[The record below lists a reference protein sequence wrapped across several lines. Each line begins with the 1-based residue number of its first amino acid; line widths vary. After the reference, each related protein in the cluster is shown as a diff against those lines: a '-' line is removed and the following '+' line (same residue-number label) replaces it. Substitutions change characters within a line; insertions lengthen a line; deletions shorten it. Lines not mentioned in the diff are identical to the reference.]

1 MGRRMGWKPT
11 FATRKLIK
19 DYEPLRYYLELV
31 RDSEWYDKGF
41 LNKEDFEE
49 LIKEAKG
56 LDTGKLGELWD
67 KLTDRFLERI
77 NAEKAYQ
84 ALKDLGYD
92 VKDPQEARRKLAQI
106 LAGWLI
112 EAGEEWE
119 MIKFSDKNK

>member
-1 MGRRMGWKPT
+1 MGWKPT